1 MGTYFHQIAKGIPR
15 FSSTIALLLPTL
27 RPGWELGP
35 SIGLRPSSE
44 RQSRPPGHHLCLP
57 PTNSREMGQR
67 CSPATMLENGGLLIQ
82 TCYKVLRIHTSWNPL
97 DERGE
102 IPKRT
107 DFVTLGLFMNTWR
120 TFDPRGQETTMVC

>member
-1 MGTYFHQIAKGIPR
+1 
-15 FSSTIALLLPTL
+15 
-27 RPGWELGP
+27 
-35 SIGLRPSSE
+35 
-44 RQSRPPGHHLCLP
+44 
-57 PTNSREMGQR
+57 
-67 CSPATMLENGGLLIQ
+67 MLENGGLLIQ

-120 TFDPRGQETTMVC
+120 TLDPRDQETTMACWLKALKRPIDVGERDQRLIG